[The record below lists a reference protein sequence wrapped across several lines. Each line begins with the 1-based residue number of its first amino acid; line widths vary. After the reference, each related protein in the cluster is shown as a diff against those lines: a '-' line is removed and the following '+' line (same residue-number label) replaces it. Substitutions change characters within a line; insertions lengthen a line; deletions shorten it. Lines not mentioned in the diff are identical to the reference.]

1 MAKTRPGAAA
11 ADQSAGK
18 LSIEDTTSAKC
29 PQRTPDA
36 QDVIKNI
43 NFNTEADPELNPA
56 SPAFNEMKYREFLS
70 KCDVSDIKHRLDRIL
85 TQANDAAQA
94 AAVEIT
100 GHGVIPQAIAEAAIS
115 SLRELTSIM
124 QWAKDGQNRVLTPE
138 LRRLFET
145 VDSTGEA
152 VDWGAIFDGLKAG
165 QDRIEA
171 LTPFLEA
178 ELPEIHKHQGYED
191 MQAEELKMFLGL
203 DGETIID
210 PPDGETVPEFI
221 REAIQHAQAA
231 AYKASLPASTAKR
244 AKIIEYPVDKVNST
258 IWNLLQETTGRQIK
272 FALKAEKDGSK
283 KPLNI
288 YYSIDF
294 DQLEESG
301 IKITKKLQPFDK
313 RVYIAISALYNA
325 GNNVITLTQ
334 IYFAMGNTGRPP
346 KYTLQK
352 IQDSITKMTAARVFV
367 DNTEES
373 QTYNYPRFKYDGAL
387 LPLERATAVING
399 QLADAA
405 IHIFREPPVMTFA
418 KQRRQITSI
427 TVKVLQSPISKTD
440 ANLIIDDYLIER
452 ITAAKNR
459 NKPSKILY
467 ETLYEK
473 TGITEKKQRQRAP
486 EKIKTYLDHYKSCGL
501 ISGYKM
507 LKDGIQIEY

>member
-1 MAKTRPGAAA
+1 MDETRTGAAA
-11 ADQSAGK
+11 ADQSAREV
-18 LSIEDTTSAKC
+18 SAADTGHAK
-29 PQRTPDA
+29 QSQQQLDA
-36 QDVIKNI
+36 QDVSKVID
-43 NFNTEADPELNPA
+43 FNTEPDPELDPA
-56 SPAFNEMKYREFLS
+56 SPAFNEMKYREYLS
-70 KCDVSDIKHRLDRIL
+70 KCDVSDIKHRLDRIM
-85 TQANDAAQA
+85 TRANDAAA
-94 AAVEIT
+94 AAAEIT
-100 GHGVIPQAIAEAAIS
+100 GHGIIPQAIAEEAIT

-124 QWAKDGQNRVLTPE
+124 QWAREGQRKILTPE
-138 LRRLFET
+138 LRRLFDI
-145 VDSTGEA
+145 VDETGEA
-152 VDWGAIFDGLKAG
+152 VDWSAIIDGLKAG
-165 QDRIEA
+165 QDRIDA

-178 ELPEIHKHQGYED
+178 ELPEIHKHPGYED
-191 MQAEELKMFLGL
+191 MQAEELKIFLGL
-203 DGETIID
+203 DGETILD
-210 PPDGETVPEFI
+210 APDGEPIPEFI
-221 REAIQHAQAA
+221 REAIQRAQAA
-231 AYKASLPASTAKR
+231 AYKAGLPTSKAKR
-244 AKIIEYPVDKVNST
+244 AEIIQYPVDKVNST
-258 IWNLLQETTGRQIK
+258 IWNLLQETTGRQVK

-294 DQLEESG
+294 DQLEETG

-352 IQDSITKMTAARVFV
+352 IQDSITKMTLARVFV

-373 QTYNYPRFKYDGAL
+373 QTYSYPRFKYDGAL
-387 LPLERATAVING
+387 LPLERASAVVNG

-440 ANLIIDDYLIER
+440 ANLMIDDYLIER

-473 TGITEKKQRQRAP
+473 TGITTKNQRTRAP

-501 ISGYKM
+501 ITGYKM